1 MTFRSL
7 GNYWLDMLLSNVDVS
22 ATNFWRLICWFG
34 SQQMKNPALY
44 HRLAVHPQTIAL
56 SGVVNRH
63 ELHTATPCHFL
74 HHMDRLTLE
83 LDHHDHSEFLAF
95 AVALKRNGR
104 RLGKRK
110 LIWHI
115 SMFSRI
121 FACDFIPW
129 TEINFQ
135 NLDCTLYI
143 LVSCN
148 WLPTN
153 TSQHTLYVHL
163 PTTSRFTTLFLV
175 GDNLKS
181 TLHRKSPESSA
192 CKIR

>member
-56 SGVVNRH
+56 LGAVNRH
-63 ELHTATPCHFL
+63 VLHTATPCHFL

-104 RLGKRK
+104 RLGKKK
-110 LIWHI
+110 LIYLTY
-115 SMFSRI
+115 FDV
-121 FACDFIPW
+121 FTDFRLRFHPM
-129 TEINFQ
+129 NGNQFPKFR
-135 NLDCTLYI
+135 LYT
-143 LVSCN
+143 VHSCF
-148 WLPTN
+148 
-153 TSQHTLYVHL
+153 V
-163 PTTSRFTTLFLV
+163 
-175 GDNLKS
+175 
-181 TLHRKSPESSA
+181 
-192 CKIR
+192 